1 MIFHKMSF
9 ADYRAI
15 KAINAS
21 AIKQGVKSMAAM
33 QAELTDAQDD
43 EGINLSHLDLGTAIH
58 AMMLQPELDGVTCYD
73 GPVRRGKAYDAF
85 VEANPGK
92 LIMTQS
98 DYNAAR
104 VHSSGAMKSRTIRGL
119 LHRAECEMVL
129 TWGSDDAKYGGVDV
143 RYKARLDA
151 YDSTNGILIDIKTS
165 RDIDAMR
172 FGKAFFGLGYDIQL
186 AWYRRG
192 LRAHGLP
199 CNAVKVIAVENGDQV
214 DSVVFDVPSAQIDK
228 AEVKIEEILN
238 RYALAVAQGKYPGKH
253 NGAEEVP
260 LCIPSWEE
268 IEMEIGMEGIEQI

>member
-1 MIFHKMSF
+1 MIYHGMSF
-9 ADYRAI
+9 EEYRAI

-33 QAELTDAQDD
+33 KAELEDAQED
-43 EGINLSHLDLGTAIH
+43 EGVNPSYLDLGTAIH

-92 LIMTQS
+92 LVMTQS

-104 VHSSGAMKSRTIRGL
+104 VHSSAALKNRTIRHL
-119 LHRAECEMVL
+119 LHKAEREMVL
-129 TWGSDDAKYGGVDV
+129 KWGSETIQ
-143 RYKARLDA
+143 YKARLDA
-151 YDSTNGILIDIKTS
+151 YDATNGILIDLKTA

-172 FGKAFFGLGYDIQL
+172 FGRAFFGLGYDIQM

-214 DSVVFDVPSAQIDK
+214 DSVVFDVPRAQLDK

-238 RYALAVAQGKYPGKH
+238 RYALAVAQGVYPGKH

-268 IEMEIGMEGIEQI
+268 IEMDMSNGATMEANEL

>member
-1 MIFHKMSF
+1 
-9 ADYRAI
+9 
-15 KAINAS
+15 
-21 AIKQGVKSMAAM
+21 
-33 QAELTDAQDD
+33 
-43 EGINLSHLDLGTAIH
+43 
-58 AMMLQPELDGVTCYD
+58 
-73 GPVRRGKAYDAF
+73 
-85 VEANPGK
+85 
-92 LIMTQS
+92 
-98 DYNAAR
+98 
-104 VHSSGAMKSRTIRGL
+104 
-119 LHRAECEMVL
+119 MVL